1 MRTATAYVLFALL
14 PLASC
19 AGLVGCEIFDD
30 TGTDDTDTD
39 TDDTDVPDDYT
50 VTFDFDPVS
59 GTPVVVTAQGDS
71 DESCTAPC
79 QVQVHKTGLWQI
91 TAENDVFWYISWAQ
105 KLEAKDDEA
114 TFTYEWDEDYAYG
127 VKIEEPTQYVSDVDG
142 YEYMIWTEI
151 RSPDGLLSDLG
162 HDYVA
167 LHGLPN
173 GTIPLTGYTFDWT
186 DEGIGGSRWTGYIQE
201 DLEIIHWERWDLEGE
216 LLYEEDMRR
225 VH

>member
-39 TDDTDVPDDYT
+39 TDDTNVPDDYT

-59 GTPVVVTAQGDS
+59 GKPVVVTAQGES

-79 QVQVHKTGLWQI
+79 QVEVHKTGNWYI
-91 TAENDVFWYISWAQ
+91 TAENDVFWYISWVQ
-105 KLEAKDDEA
+105 KLEAKDDDA

-142 YEYMIWTEI
+142 YEYTIYTEI
-151 RSPDGLLSDLG
+151 RSAEETPDLG
-162 HDYVA
+162 HDYVT
-167 LHGLPN
+167 LRGLPCGN
-173 GTIPLTGYTFDWT
+173 LPLVDGYTFDW
-186 DEGIGGSRWTGYIQE
+186 DSGYRWTGYVQE
-201 DLEIIHWERWDLEGE
+201 DLEIIHWEKWDVETEE